1 MPVELKAPGHFN
13 PLPPHGGRRCTR
25 PRRSCSPIFQS
36 TPSAW
41 RETQDQGTGKR
52 GTEISIHSLRME
64 GDDRKTVVFL
74 PLVIS
79 IHSLRMEGDRSEAA
93 MARPTTEFQSTPS
106 AWRETSLS
114 RLEIYRQ
121 SNFNPLP
128 PHGGRPPT
136 ERDDK
141 RRLAISIHSLRMEG
155 DIKRYLITVRR
166 MEISIHSLRMEGD
179 FRSWHCVDRTDISI
193 HSLRMEGD

>member
-1 MPVELKAPGHFN
+1 MGCSIPVRHFN
-13 PLPPHGGRRCTR
+13 PLPPHGGRHFLRGCLHTTHNISIHSLR
-25 PRRSCSPIFQS
+25 MEGDVVLVHCLQQTFQFQS

-41 RETQDQGTGKR
+41 RETTSGIIT
-52 GTEISIHSLRME
+52 T
-64 GDDRKTVVFL
+64 
-74 PLVIS
+74 
-79 IHSLRMEGDRSEAA
+79 AA
-93 MARPTTEFQSTPS
+93 RTFQSTPS

-193 HSLRMEGD
+193 HSLRMEGDI

>member
-1 MPVELKAPGHFN
+1 MEG
-13 PLPPHGGRRCTR
+13 
-25 PRRSCSPIFQS
+25 
-36 TPSAW
+36 
-41 RETQDQGTGKR
+41 DDKR
-52 GTEISIHSLRME
+52 YYYYCCPNISIHSLRME
-64 GDDRKTVVFL
+64 GDAVTGVDHC
-74 PLVIS
+74 
-79 IHSLRMEGDRSEAA
+79 IHV
-93 MARPTTEFQSTPS
+93 
-106 AWRETSLS
+106 
-114 RLEIYRQ
+114 Y
-121 SNFNPLP
+121 FNPLP

-193 HSLRMEGD
+193 HSLRMEGDI